1 MYATTIT
8 TNQTS
13 LEEGDNG
20 HIKTNVDVPHNA

>member
-8 TNQTS
+8 INQTS

-20 HIKTNVDVPHNA
+20 HIKTIVDVQHNV